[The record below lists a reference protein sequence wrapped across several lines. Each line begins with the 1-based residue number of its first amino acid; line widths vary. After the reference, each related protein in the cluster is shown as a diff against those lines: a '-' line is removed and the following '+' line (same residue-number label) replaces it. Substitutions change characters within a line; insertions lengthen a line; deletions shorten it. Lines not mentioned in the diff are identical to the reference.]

1 MKKII
6 ITMLL
11 GAIIILSGCSSK
23 DESKNSKNENTDIE
37 TYCTS
42 FGEICP
48 QNENQ
53 CEFCGVT
60 KVSSYA
66 SCHSKEFCKNTPMK

>member
-6 ITMLL
+6 ITVLL

-42 FGEICP
+42 FG
-48 QNENQ
+48 
-53 CEFCGVT
+53 
-60 KVSSYA
+60 
-66 SCHSKEFCKNTPMK
+66 